1 MKTITLAEY
10 NLTKPRNKIV
20 SFSVSSCTLCNKMK
34 EELNDSDFIFVTADD
49 EEDLMAMN
57 ISVVPY
63 TTVHDQDGKIV
74 YAKAGFLFDKQIADL
89 NDRYKTMMEKQ
100 K

>member
-1 MKTITLAEY
+1 MKTMTLAEY
-10 NLTKPRNKIV
+10 HLTKPKNKIV

-34 EELNDSDFIFVTADD
+34 EELADTDFIFITADN
-49 EEDLMAMN
+49 EEDLMVMN

-63 TTVHDQDGKIV
+63 TAVHDHDGKPV
-74 YAKAGFLFDKQIADL
+74 YAKAGFLFDKQIAEL
-89 NDRYKTMMEKQ
+89 NDRFKTMMEKQ